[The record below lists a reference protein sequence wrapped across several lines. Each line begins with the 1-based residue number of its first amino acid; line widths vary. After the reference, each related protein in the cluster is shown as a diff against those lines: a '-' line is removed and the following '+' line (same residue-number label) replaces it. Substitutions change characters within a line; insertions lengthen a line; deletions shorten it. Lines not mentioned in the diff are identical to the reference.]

1 MLRSAA
7 QAVQLRRR
15 GVQGQRFL
23 PHRQPRVDEE
33 SKQRVGD
40 VELVFGHRR
49 VEQQREV
56 RRIGKVEWLRRQ
68 IVGFG
73 ELEGLAVRGGRR
85 QLAGYPQATARRP
98 RIPPSATYRCGVG
111 DSLKSLNPSLATRIS
126 QWLRPDWSRTLL
138 ARRVAAAGLV
148 VLAGVAA
155 LRPDPDGER
164 ASVVV
169 AAHDLGPGAALSTD
183 DLLLE
188 KRLVPTI
195 PDGAQSDIDTVVGST
210 LAGPARRGEVL
221 TDVRLLGRR
230 LAEAAAGPDARIV
243 PVHPVDSALADLV
256 RPGDVVDVVAA
267 ADADSHANPRVV
279 ATGAIVVLVSAKQ
292 KAQAASNDRVVL
304 VALPAASAIAV
315 AGAALVQTVTL
326 TLH

>member
-1 MLRSAA
+1 
-7 QAVQLRRR
+7 
-15 GVQGQRFL
+15 
-23 PHRQPRVDEE
+23 
-33 SKQRVGD
+33 
-40 VELVFGHRR
+40 
-49 VEQQREV
+49 
-56 RRIGKVEWLRRQ
+56 
-68 IVGFG
+68 
-73 ELEGLAVRGGRR
+73 
-85 QLAGYPQATARRP
+85 
-98 RIPPSATYRCGVG
+98 VG
-111 DSLKSLNPSLATRIS
+111 DSLKSLNPSLANRIS

-138 ARRVAAAGLV
+138 ARRIGAAGLI

-169 AAHDLGPGAALSTD
+169 AAHDLSPGAALSAD

-230 LAEAAAGPDARIV
+230 LAESAAGPGARIV

-256 RPGDVVDVVAA
+256 RPGDVVDIVAA
-267 ADADSHANPRVV
+267 SQTSPPSNPKV
-279 ATGAIVVLVSAKQ
+279 ASIIATDAIVVLVSAKQ
-292 KAQAASNDRVVL
+292 KAQAAADDRVVL

-315 AGAALVQTVTL
+315 AGAALGQTVTL